1 MNIRTRKAI
10 GVVAT
15 VLWITTYALVA
26 MALGG
31 IYVVG
36 RGMALELPFYV
47 VAGFAWLP
55 VEMAI
60 IRWMSR
66 PDPEA

>member
-1 MNIRTRKAI
+1 MNIRQRKLAGTI
-10 GVVAT
+10 AT
-15 VLWITTYALVA
+15 VAFLIIYCLVA

-31 IYVVG
+31 MLVVG
-36 RGMALELPFYV
+36 RGMAYELPFFI

-55 VEMAI
+55 VVMGL

-66 PDPEA
+66 PDP